1 MMVRGFRLRKRA
13 AVAPAVVP
21 SVWIPAE
28 RFWACAKKSSR
39 KLLGSQG
46 GKGLRIVPGAI
57 GRQKLGI
64 VR

>member
-1 MMVRGFRLRKRA
+1 MVVRGFQLRKRSA
-13 AVAPAVVP
+13 LVPA
-21 SVWIPAE
+21 VWIPAE
-28 RFWACAKKSSR
+28 RFGSARKKSSR

>member
-1 MMVRGFRLRKRA
+1 MVVRGFQLRKRPA
-13 AVAPAVVP
+13 LAPAEVS

-28 RFWACAKKSSR
+28 RFVLAQKKSSR

>member
-1 MMVRGFRLRKRA
+1 MRGFQLRKRSA
-13 AVAPAVVP
+13 LVPA
-21 SVWIPAE
+21 VWIPAE
-28 RFWACAKKSSR
+28 RFASARKKKSSR